1 MAHPGIDVIR
11 QLVGAVRHQGAS
23 IPERRAS
30 LAALAGS
37 PPAPDG
43 VAVEAIELADRPA
56 ERLTPAGA
64 PSGDVVLYLH
74 GGSYH
79 SGSPDTHRGLAGALA
94 LAAGRTVVT
103 LDYRLAPED
112 PFPAGLN
119 DALLAF
125 DQLAPARVA
134 LAGDSAG
141 GGLAAATAL
150 ALRDRAGG
158 QPVAVALISPWTDLT
173 QSAGSY
179 TSRAA
184 ADPMLTAA
192 ALDQAAE
199 AYLAGTDPRTSYVSP
214 VFGDLAGL
222 PPVRVDV
229 GADEVLFDD
238 SQTLVEGIT
247 AAGGDAVLVEWPE
260 MIHVFQAFPPDLV
273 PEAAHAVAAMGA
285 FLAGHFD
292 ASRDRGA

>member
-11 QLVGAVRHQGAS
+11 QLLGDTRQQES
-23 IPERRAS
+23 TILERRAG
-30 LAALAGS
+30 LAELAGS

-43 VAVEAIELADRPA
+43 VTVEAIELADRRA
-56 ERLTPAGA
+56 ERLTPDGA
-64 PSGDVVLYLH
+64 PDDELILYLH
-74 GGSYH
+74 GGAYTA
-79 SGSPDTHRGLAGALA
+79 GSPDTHRGLASAIA
-94 LAAGRTVVT
+94 LAAGRTVVV

-158 QPVAVALISPWTDLT
+158 QPVAVALISPWADLT

-179 TSRAA
+179 TTRGE

-192 ALDQAAE
+192 TLTQSAE
-199 AYLAGTDPRTSYVSP
+199 AYLAGTDVQTPYASP

-229 GADEVLFDD
+229 GSDEVLFDD
-238 SQTLVEGIT
+238 SRSLVDGIV
-247 AAGGDAVLVEWPE
+247 AAGGEAVLVEWLD

-273 PEAAHAVAAMGA
+273 PEAAQSVTAMGA
-285 FLAGHFD
+285 FLATHFD
-292 ASRDRGA
+292 AAQD

>member
-11 QLVGAVRHQGAS
+11 QLLGETKDQES
-23 IPERRAS
+23 TLLERRAN

-43 VAVEAIELADRPA
+43 VTVETIELADRPA
-56 ERLTPAGA
+56 ERLTPTGA
-64 PSGDVVLYLH
+64 PDGEVVLYLH
-74 GGSYH
+74 GGSY
-79 SGSPDTHRGLAGALA
+79 SAGSPDTHRGLAGALA
-94 LAAGRTVVT
+94 LAAGRTVVV

-141 GGLAAATAL
+141 GGLSAATAL

-158 QPVAVALISPWTDLT
+158 QPVAVALISPWADLT
-173 QSAGSY
+173 QSADSY
-179 TSRAA
+179 TSRRD
-184 ADPMLTAA
+184 ADPMLTAR
-192 ALDQAAE
+192 ALTQAAD
-199 AYLAGTDPRTSYVSP
+199 AYLAGTDPQTPYASP
-214 VFGDLAGL
+214 VFGDLTGL

-229 GADEVLFDD
+229 GSDEVLFDD
-238 SQTLVEGIT
+238 SKTLVDGIV

-273 PEAAHAVAAMGA
+273 PEAAQSVTAMGA
-285 FLAGHFD
+285 FLAGRFD
-292 ASRDRGA
+292 ATRG

>member
-11 QLVGAVRHQGAS
+11 QLLGDTRQQES
-23 IPERRAS
+23 TILERRAG
-30 LAALAGS
+30 LAELAGS

-43 VAVEAIELADRPA
+43 VTVEVVELAGRRA
-56 ERLTPAGA
+56 ERLTPGGA
-64 PSGDVVLYLH
+64 VDDEVVLYLH
-74 GGSYH
+74 GGAYTA
-79 SGSPDTHRGLAGALA
+79 GSLDTHRGLAGALA
-94 LAAGRTVVT
+94 LAAGRTVVV

-125 DQLAPARVA
+125 DQLAPARIA

-150 ALRDRAGG
+150 ALRDRDGG
-158 QPVAVALISPWTDLT
+158 QPVAVALISPWADLT

-179 TSRAA
+179 SSRVE

-192 ALDQAAE
+192 ALTQSAE
-199 AYLAGTDPRTSYVSP
+199 AYLAGTDPRTPYASP
-214 VFGDLAGL
+214 VFGDLGGL

-229 GADEVLFDD
+229 GSDEVLFDD
-238 SQTLVEGIT
+238 SQALVDGIV
-247 AAGGDAVLVEWPE
+247 AAGGDALLVEWTD

-273 PEAAHAVAAMGA
+273 PEAEQSVTAMGA
-285 FLAGHFD
+285 FLARHFD
-292 ASRDRGA
+292 AAQG

>member
-11 QLVGAVRHQGAS
+11 QLLGDTRQQES
-23 IPERRAS
+23 TILERREG

-43 VAVEAIELADRPA
+43 VTVETVELAGQRA
-56 ERLTPAGA
+56 ERLTPDGA
-64 PSGDVVLYLH
+64 PEGELVLYLH
-74 GGSYH
+74 GGAYTA
-79 SGSPDTHRGLAGALA
+79 GSPDTHRGLAGALA
-94 LAAGRTVVT
+94 LASGRTVVV

-125 DQLAPARVA
+125 DQLAPARIA

-141 GGLAAATAL
+141 GGLSAATML
-150 ALRDRAGG
+150 ALRDRDAAR
-158 QPVAVALISPWTDLT
+158 PIAVALISPWADLT
-173 QSAGSY
+173 QTADSY
-179 TSRAA
+179 TSRADL
-184 ADPMLTAA
+184 DPMLTAA
-192 ALDQAAE
+192 TLTQSAE
-199 AYLAGTDPRTSYVSP
+199 AYLAGSDARTPYASP
-214 VFGDLAGL
+214 VFADLSDL

-229 GADEVLFDD
+229 GSDEVLFDD
-238 SQTLVEGIT
+238 SQTLVDGIV

-273 PEAAHAVAAMGA
+273 PEAAESVSAMGA
-285 FLAGHFD
+285 FLAEHFD
-292 ASRDRGA
+292 ATRA

>member
-11 QLVGAVRHQGAS
+11 QLLGDTRKQES
-23 IPERRAS
+23 TILERREG

-37 PPAPDG
+37 APPPDG
-43 VAVEAIELADRPA
+43 VTLEVIELADRTA

-64 PSGDVVLYLH
+64 PDDRVVLYLH
-74 GGSYH
+74 GGAYTA
-79 SGSPDTHRGLAGALA
+79 GSPDTHRGLAGALA
-94 LAAGRTVVT
+94 LASGRTVVV

-150 ALRDRAGG
+150 ALRDRGG
-158 QPVAVALISPWTDLT
+158 AQPVAVGLISPWADLT

-179 TSRAA
+179 TSRADV
-184 ADPMLTAA
+184 DPMLTAEVLTQSA
-192 ALDQAAE
+192 G
-199 AYLAGTDPRTSYVSP
+199 AYLAGTDPRTPYASP
-214 VFGDLAGL
+214 VFGDLSGL

-229 GADEVLFDD
+229 GSDEVLFDD
-238 SQTLVEGIT
+238 SQHLVDGVL
-247 AAGGDAVLVEWPE
+247 AAGGSAELREWPE

-273 PEAAHAVAAMGA
+273 PEAAEAVTALGS
-285 FLAGHFD
+285 FLAAHLD
-292 ASRDRGA
+292 AAGA

>member
-1 MAHPGIDVIR
+1 MAHPGIAVIR
-11 QLVGAVRHQGAS
+11 ELLGDTRHQES
-23 IPERRAS
+23 TIPERRAN

-43 VAVEAIELADRPA
+43 VTVEAFELADRVA
-56 ERLTPAGA
+56 ERLTPDGA
-64 PSGDVVLYLH
+64 PEGEVVLYLH

-79 SGSPDTHRGLAGALA
+79 SGSPDTHRGLAGSLA
-94 LAAGRTVVT
+94 LATGRTVVV

-125 DQLAPARVA
+125 DQLAPARIA

-150 ALRDRAGG
+150 ALRDRQGG
-158 QPVAVALISPWTDLT
+158 QPVALALISPWADLT
-173 QSAGSY
+173 QSASSY
-179 TSRAA
+179 MTRAD

-199 AYLAGTDPRTSYVSP
+199 AYLAGTDPRTPYASP
-214 VFGDLAGL
+214 VFGDLSGL
-222 PPVRVDV
+222 PPIRVDV
-229 GADEVLFDD
+229 GSDEVLFDD
-238 SQTLVEGIT
+238 SRTLVDEAL
-247 AAGGDAVLVEWPE
+247 AAGCTAELHEWPE
-260 MIHVFQAFPPDLV
+260 MIHVFQAFPTDLV
-273 PEAAHAVAAMGA
+273 PEAGEAVAAMGA
-285 FLAGHFD
+285 FLARHLD
-292 ASRDRGA
+292 AAGS

>member
-11 QLVGAVRHQGAS
+11 QLLGDTRQQES
-23 IPERRAS
+23 TLLERRAN

-43 VAVEAIELADRPA
+43 VTVEAFELADRTA
-56 ERLTPAGA
+56 ERLTPDGA
-64 PSGDVVLYLH
+64 PDGEVVLYLH
-74 GGSYH
+74 GGSYTG
-79 SGSPDTHRGLAGALA
+79 GSPDTHRGLAGSLA
-94 LAAGRTVVT
+94 LATGRTVVV

-125 DQLAPARVA
+125 DQLAPARIA

-150 ALRDRAGG
+150 ALRDRGG
-158 QPVAVALISPWTDLT
+158 AQPIAVALISPWADLT
-173 QSAGSY
+173 QTAESY
-179 TSRAA
+179 TSRAD

-192 ALDQAAE
+192 NLTQAAD
-199 AYLAGTDPRTSYVSP
+199 AYLAGTDPRTPYASP

-222 PPVRVDV
+222 PPMRVDT
-229 GADEVLFDD
+229 GSDEVLFDD
-238 SQTLVEGIT
+238 SRNLVDGAL
-247 AAGGDAVLVEWPE
+247 AAGSPAELHEWPD
-260 MIHVFQAFPPDLV
+260 MIHVFQAFPPELV
-273 PEAAHAVAAMGA
+273 PEAAEAVTAMGT
-285 FLAGHFD
+285 FLATHLD
-292 ASRDRGA
+292 ATT